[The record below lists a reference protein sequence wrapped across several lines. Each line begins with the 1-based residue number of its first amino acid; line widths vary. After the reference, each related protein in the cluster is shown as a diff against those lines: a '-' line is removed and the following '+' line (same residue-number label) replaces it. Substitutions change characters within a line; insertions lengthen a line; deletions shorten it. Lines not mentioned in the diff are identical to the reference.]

1 MMRFEPILAAAMYIE
16 EFHPDCQGAILA
28 GSAVR
33 GEATPT
39 SDLDIVVFDET
50 AGASYR
56 ESLIYK
62 EWPIEVFVHNLASYQ
77 SFFESDCS
85 RARPSLPMMVS
96 EGMVIKDLGVLATIK
111 AEADLLLAAGP
122 EKWTQATTG
131 NKRYFI
137 TDALEDFIGS
147 DSKAELLF
155 IAGHLAELLAEF
167 VLRTNRQW
175 IGQSKW
181 IHRSLRNFDAGF
193 AENFV
198 EAFERFYEK
207 GEKEPVIRLV
217 EEVLQPFGG
226 RLFEGY
232 TAGKKK
238 ERI

>member
-16 EFHPDCQGAILA
+16 EFHPQCQGAILA

-33 GEATPT
+33 SEATST

-50 AGASYR
+50 AGSSYR

-62 EWPIEVFVHNLASYQ
+62 DWPIEVFVHNLASYQ

-122 EKWTQATTG
+122 EKWNLATLGT
-131 NKRYFI
+131 KRYFI
-137 TDALEDFIGS
+137 TDALDDFIGS
-147 DSKAELLF
+147 ESNPELLF

-175 IGQSKW
+175 VGQSKW
-181 IHRSLRNFDAGF
+181 IHRSLRNFDAGIAESF
-193 AENFV
+193 AE
-198 EAFERFYEK
+198 AFKQFHQT

-217 EEVLQPFGG
+217 DEILQPFGG

-232 TAGKKK
+232 SAGKKK